1 MKKKK
6 SMQKQLT
13 LLVGCILLVCNLV
26 LIVLLNYSLSLVLKD
41 LVIPLDDMQIEIYNI
56 DTFSTKLKIY
66 GYIFAFLTTSLGTL
80 ITYVFLGRYLSPIKK
95 LSKHMDDMDRQNLSY
110 SVELSSRAVEISSLI
125 DSFNNL
131 MNKLKNSFEMQKNFS
146 SYVAH
151 QLKTPLAVL
160 QTKIEV
166 FNKKAYEEKEAKEL
180 LKIVSVQVNKLNNI
194 ISKILDFSHIER
206 MELKEDIP
214 LDILIEDLLIDF
226 EEIAEKENIKLE
238 FDSLALSENKDYKN
252 FNVIGNYIL
261 LYQAFFNLLDNAIK
275 YSYKGETVKV
285 ALENVKDNI
294 YIKIC
299 DTGMG
304 IKEMDKAHIF
314 EPFFRG
320 EDLEKKKKDGI
331 GMGLSFSKK
340 VFDHHRAKIQ
350 IKDNVPK
357 GTAVEIYFKGRGRL

>member
-26 LIVLLNYSLSLVLKD
+26 LIALLNYSLSLVLKD
-41 LVIPLDDMQIEIYNI
+41 LIIPIGDMQIEIYNI
-56 DTFSTKLKIY
+56 DNFSSKLKMY
-66 GYIFAFLTTSLGTL
+66 GYIFGFLITTLGTS

-95 LSKHMDDMDRQNLSY
+95 LSKHMDDMDRQNLS
-110 SVELSSRAVEISSLI
+110 EPMDLSSRSLEISSLI

-131 MNKLKNSFEMQKNFS
+131 MNKIKNSFEMQKNFS

-166 FNKKAYEEKEAKEL
+166 FNKKAYEEREAKEL

-238 FDSLALSENKDYKN
+238 FDSLALSENKEYKN
-252 FNVIGNYIL
+252 FNVIGNYTL

-275 YSYKGETVKV
+275 YSYKGEAVKA
-285 ALENVKDNI
+285 ALENGKDNI

-299 DTGMG
+299 DTGRG
-304 IKEMDKAHIF
+304 IKEMDKAYIF

-350 IKDNVPK
+350 IKNNVPK
-357 GTAVEIYFKGRGRL
+357 GTVVEIFFKR